1 MAEINPWETR
11 SDEEEADDLFFEEE
25 DDEERKRKKE
35 QAQEELKNA
44 GMLLVSGSG
53 WKKQLKDTLIE
64 ACRDEKTRAALA
76 SDDTILESVEKAS
89 KATCLVRRRVNGK
102 SRLKYY
108 EEIKDTER
116 LNKAKKGKG
125 ATGTG
130 FLIFPRSPYG
140 WFVITNNHVIMDEE
154 EAESAEVIF
163 DHLNDESL
171 PDETKRFQV
180 KRLVSK
186 DLRTENNEDFKHLDF
201 SVLVL
206 ESEGDFLDKH
216 AECSFDERDTSEI
229 CRNETI
235 LRLSGLNF
243 VPIITFS
250 HPHGLGKRISIG
262 EYPNECKELPK
273 SHLKHD
279 LPTAPGSSG
288 ANLIY
293 FQPQRDNKFVASD
306 AVFLHYRHGKAVS
319 WQAIGPMLRKDLSK
333 LK

>member
-1 MAEINPWETR
+1 MAGINPWETR
-11 SDEEEADDLFFEEE
+11 SDEEEADDLFSEEE
-25 DDEERKRKKE
+25 GDEERKRQKE
-35 QAQEELKNA
+35 EAQEKLKNA
-44 GMLLVSGSG
+44 GMLLVSGSE

-64 ACRDEKTRAALA
+64 ACRDEETRAALA

-102 SRLKYY
+102 SRLEYY
-108 EEIKDTER
+108 EQRNDEKC
-116 LNKAKKGKG
+116 LNNAKKGKG
-125 ATGTG
+125 GTGTG
-130 FLIFPRSPYG
+130 FLISPESPYG

-171 PDETKRFQV
+171 PDETKRFKV

-186 DLRTENNEDFKHLDF
+186 DLRTEDKEDFKHLDF

-206 ESEGDFLDKH
+206 ESEGSFLENY
-216 AECSFDERDTSEI
+216 AECSFDERDTNVI

-235 LRLSGLNF
+235 LKLSGLRF

-250 HPHGLGKRISIG
+250 QPHGLGKRISIG
-262 EYPNECKELPK
+262 KYPDECEELPK
-273 SHLKHD
+273 SHLRHD
-279 LPTAPGSSG
+279 LPTVRGSSG

-293 FQPQRDNKFVASD
+293 FQLERDKFVFSD

-319 WQAIGPMLRKDLSK
+319 WQAIGPMLRKDISK
-333 LK
+333 LT